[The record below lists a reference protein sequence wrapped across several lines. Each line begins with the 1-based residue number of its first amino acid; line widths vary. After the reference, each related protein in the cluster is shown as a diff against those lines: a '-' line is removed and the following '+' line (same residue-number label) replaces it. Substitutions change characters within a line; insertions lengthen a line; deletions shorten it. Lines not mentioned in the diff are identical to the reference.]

1 MARCVAP
8 IAIPT
13 VAVASIWPIWPSAV
27 GAVRLLC
34 VAAAAV
40 PVAGKALALLIVV
53 AWAVARTAVRLR
65 RLAATAVA
73 VVV

>member
-1 MARCVAP
+1 MRMRGQASVARRVAP

-13 VAVASIWPIWPSAV
+13 VVKVASIWPIWPSAV

-40 PVAGKALALLIVV
+40 PVAGQALALLVV
-53 AWAVARTAVRLR
+53 GAWAVARTA
-65 RLAATAVA
+65 A
-73 VVV
+73 

>member
-13 VAVASIWPIWPSAV
+13 VAVASIWPISIWPIWPSAV

-40 PVAGKALALLIVV
+40 PVAGQVLALLVVV
-53 AWAVARTAVRLR
+53 AWAVARTA
-65 RLAATAVA
+65 A
-73 VVV
+73 